1 MIFQPRSETKRR
13 PGTCMPLLGSQKLT
27 IPALSDQLYNT
38 PVKHFGIR
46 TTIIEH
52 MRTYRPLFESYTDL
66 DGVQQRRALRSTT
79 TATKQESDDV
89 FEDYLRLMSKA
100 GVYGGE
106 PELVAF
112 CQVYD
117 QDVIV
122 HLPQITDFDRDSITY
137 TNEHRRT
144 TTPVPLHI
152 CYGGDEVTRAHYD
165 SARSRDGSHPRSQY
179 SPIPESQ
186 ELRRASLHG
195 GLSSSLP
202 SNLTARAIRNS
213 RSDLS
218 SEDIHDLLQ
227 KSKKSVTGTL
237 EQLNHRAR
245 SPSADS
251 SHHSSSSKRSLEDEG
266 DDSRRYKRADR
277 RRSTRKRTEM
287 ATVSVDTDDDFS
299 FRLQIDS
306 PTAGTPASTQDT
318 ELSSE
323 AAERNQSEDDDYRP
337 FYHNDHPSDSETS
350 QALRRRKLKPSS
362 RAVAIMSPRRT
373 SSVSSA
379 NLVAMAERPRSTLR
393 T

>member
-1 MIFQPRSETKRR
+1 M
-13 PGTCMPLLGSQKLT
+13 
-27 IPALSDQLYNT
+27 
-38 PVKHFGIR
+38 H
-46 TTIIEH
+46 
-52 MRTYRPLFESYTDL
+52 TYRPLFEGYTDL
-66 DGVQQRRALRSTT
+66 DGVQQRRALRSAT
-79 TATKQESDDV
+79 TATKQESDDAY
-89 FEDYLRLMSKA
+89 EDYLRLMSKA

-122 HLPQITDFDRDSITY
+122 HLPQITNFDRNSITY
-137 TNEHRRT
+137 TNEHRQT
-144 TTPVPLHI
+144 ETPVPLHI

-179 SPIPESQ
+179 SPTPESQ
-186 ELRRASLHG
+186 DLRRASMHG
-195 GLSSSLP
+195 ALSSSLP
-202 SNLTARAIRNS
+202 SNLTARAIRIS

-227 KSKKSVTGTL
+227 KGRKHVTGTL
-237 EQLNHRAR
+237 EQLNQRAR
-245 SPSADS
+245 SPSAES

-266 DDSRRYKRADR
+266 DEPRRYKRADR

-287 ATVSVDTDDDFS
+287 ATMSVDTDEDFS

-306 PTAGTPASTQDT
+306 PTGGTPASTQDT

-323 AAERNQSEDDDYRP
+323 AAERDQSEDGDYRP
-337 FYHNDHPSDSETS
+337 SYHMDHASDSETS
-350 QALRRRKLKPSS
+350 QAIRRRKLKPSS
-362 RAVAIMSPRRT
+362 RAAAILSPRRT
-373 SSVSSA
+373 SSASPA
-379 NLVAMAERPRSTLR
+379 HLVAMAERPRSTLR